1 MHESTICRFLK
12 CNDFSRKKLSSIARQ
27 QNAQRRAEFQVECE
41 LYSPEMLIFVDETGC
56 DRRDAMRRF
65 GYSLKGTVQS
75 YCNAVIAGME
85 YRMEQW
91 NGIYRMDDKSI
102 YTEAKSM

>member
-1 MHESTICRFLK
+1 M
-12 CNDFSRKKLSSIARQ
+12 
-27 QNAQRRAEFQVECE
+27 QRLCE

-85 YRMEQW
+85 YGMEQW
-91 NGIYRMDDKSI
+91 NGTVEWNI
-102 YTEAKSM
+102 E